1 MTVINP
7 KNRMKQL
14 TKGLALALLLVG
26 LSAGPA
32 RAQQD
37 DQEYKREYNAGIES
51 AKAKQYDEAYT
62 HFVKAADLA
71 KKAKDAEIADR
82 ASKVAAQIDYNM
94 GKKLSEAEKYEEALK
109 RFDKGLQL
117 YPGYAMNHLGRGYAL
132 KKMDRTDDAMTAF
145 QAAMKSDD
153 REAVAAAEKAIRDD
167 FLYRASTALTRNG
180 ENATRRD
187 AEEALANLEK
197 PEEYGLQP
205 DSDTYY
211 YRAEAQKV
219 LGNYDAAV
227 AAADKALELHTG
239 SKSDKAKIYFVKGE
253 SLMLKGSV
261 AEAKSAFQEARYGS
275 FKAPAEHYIE
285 TL

>member
-1 MTVINP
+1 MTVINT

-14 TKGLALALLLVG
+14 TKALILALLLVG
-26 LSAGPA
+26 INAGPA
-32 RAQQD
+32 TAQD
-37 DQEYKREYNAGIES
+37 DQEYKRAYNAGIES
-51 AKAKQYDEAYT
+51 AKAKQYNEAYT

-71 KKAKDAEIADR
+71 KKANDAGIADR
-82 ASKVAAQIDYNM
+82 ASKVAAQIDYNL
-94 GKKLSEAEKYEEALK
+94 GKKLSDEGQYDEALK
-109 RFDKGLQL
+109 RFETGLQL
-117 YPGYAMNHLGRGYAL
+117 YPGYAMNHLGKGFAL
-132 KKMDRTDDAMTAF
+132 KKLDRVDDAMASF
-145 QAAMKSDD
+145 QAAIKSDD
-153 REAVAAAEKAIRDD
+153 REAGAAAEKAIRDD
-167 FLYRASTALTRNG
+167 FLFRASTALSRNG
-180 ENATRRD
+180 ENATRGD

-197 PEEYGLQP
+197 PEALGLEP
-205 DSDTYY
+205 DADTYY